1 LLAGDSCIVLT
12 VRDLYFL
19 GNFET
24 IQKRATLSRDGL
36 SQLIMKAKQGNQRP
50 PRDVAELAEGER
62 PTLKTIA
69 FMAGLGVTTVSRALK
84 DAPEIGQATK
94 NRVQLIAKQIGYRP
108 NRAGVRL
115 RTGKTNVI
123 SLVLNAQSSIMGL
136 TSNMVY
142 GISEV
147 LSQTPYHLTVT
158 PYSLENDPMQPIR
171 YIVETG
177 SADGIIMSRTE
188 PDDARVRY
196 LTEHGI
202 PFATHGRT
210 EMGIEHPFHDFD
222 NEAFAYLSVK
232 SLLAKGRRK
241 IAMLAGPTPAVTYHR
256 HLDRGF
262 SRAIEEGAASAVAFS
277 GIDVDTSLGRIR
289 DRMEEI
295 MSGSN
300 RPDGIVC
307 CSGGAAIALVAGIEA
322 AGLKIGED
330 VDLVSKQSTDVLQ
343 WFRPQII
350 VFNED
355 VRHAGR
361 ELARAVLR
369 RIAGVD
375 ARELQSLS
383 YPDEHELR

>member
-1 LLAGDSCIVLT
+1 MKPKKSARSTAHEAGPPADS
-12 VRDLYFL
+12 
-19 GNFET
+19 
-24 IQKRATLSRDGL
+24 
-36 SQLIMKAKQGNQRP
+36 
-50 PRDVAELAEGER
+50 ER

-123 SLVLNAQSSIMGL
+123 SLVLNAQSEIMGL
-136 TSNMVY
+136 TSNLVY
-142 GISEV
+142 GITEILSE
-147 LSQTPYHLTVT
+147 TPYHLTVT
-158 PYSLENDPMQPIR
+158 PYSVENDPMQPIR

-188 PDDARVRY
+188 PNDARVRY

-222 NEAFAYLSVK
+222 NETFAYIAVK
-232 SLLAKGRRK
+232 SLVERGRRR
-241 IAMLAGPTPAVTYHR
+241 IAMLAGPSPSVTYYR
-256 HLDRGF
+256 HLERGF
-262 SRAIEEGAASAVAFS
+262 ARAISEGDVSSLSFS
-277 GIDVDTSLGRIR
+277 GFDVDTSLAGIR
-289 DRMEEI
+289 DRMVEI
-295 MSGSN
+295 MSGPD

-307 CSGGAAIALVAGIEA
+307 CSGSAAIAIVAGIEA
-322 AGLKIGED
+322 AGLEIGKD
-330 VDLVSKQSTDVLQ
+330 VDLASKQSTDVLK

-355 VRHAGR
+355 VRQAGR
-361 ELARAVLR
+361 ELASAVLR
-369 RIAGVD
+369 RIAGIN
-375 ARELQSLS
+375 ASELQTLS
-383 YPDEHELR
+383 YPGEGHD

>member
-1 LLAGDSCIVLT
+1 MGA
-12 VRDLYFL
+12 
-19 GNFET
+19 
-24 IQKRATLSRDGL
+24 
-36 SQLIMKAKQGNQRP
+36 
-50 PRDVAELAEGER
+50 LAESER

-94 NRVQLIAKQIGYRP
+94 TRVQLIAKQIGYRP

-123 SLVLNAQSSIMGL
+123 SLVLNAQSEIMGL

-147 LSQTPYHLTVT
+147 LSETPYHLTVT
-158 PYSLENDPMQPIR
+158 PYSVENDPMQPIR

-188 PDDARVRY
+188 PSDARVRY
-196 LTEHGI
+196 LTEHAI

-222 NEAFAYLSVK
+222 NEAFAYLAVE
-232 SLLAKGRRK
+232 SLIKKGRRK
-241 IAMLAGPTPAVTYHR
+241 VAMLAGPSPSVTYYR
-256 HLDRGF
+256 HLERGF
-262 SRAIEEGAASAVAFS
+262 SRAVAEANASAVSFS
-277 GIDVDTSLGRIR
+277 GVDVDTSLAGIR
-289 DRMEEI
+289 DRVMEI
-295 MSGSN
+295 MSSSN

-307 CSGGAAIALVAGIEA
+307 CSGSAAIAIVAGIEA
-322 AGLKIGED
+322 AGLRIGTD
-330 VDLVSKQSTDVLQ
+330 VDLASKQSTDVLK
-343 WFRPQII
+343 WFRPEII

-355 VRHAGR
+355 VRQAGR

-369 RIAGVD
+369 RIAGID
-375 ARELQSLS
+375 ARELQTLS
-383 YPDEHELR
+383 YPSENHD

>member
-1 LLAGDSCIVLT
+1 MS
-12 VRDLYFL
+12 
-19 GNFET
+19 
-24 IQKRATLSRDGL
+24 
-36 SQLIMKAKQGNQRP
+36 
-50 PRDVAELAEGER
+50 AEGER

-123 SLVLNAQSSIMGL
+123 SLVLNAQSEIMGL

-147 LSQTPYHLTVT
+147 LSETPYHLTVT
-158 PYSLENDPMQPIR
+158 PYSVENDPMQPIR

-222 NEAFAYLSVK
+222 NESFAYLAVK
-232 SLLAKGRRK
+232 SLAERGRRK
-241 IAMLAGPTPAVTYHR
+241 IAMLAGPSPSVTYYH

-262 SRAIEEGAASAVAFS
+262 SRAVEELGVRAVSFS
-277 GIDVDTSLGRIR
+277 GVDVDTSLASIR
-289 DRMEEI
+289 DRLVDV
-295 MSGSN
+295 MSGPN

-307 CSGGAAIALVAGIEA
+307 CSGSAAIAIVAGIEA
-322 AGLKIGED
+322 AGLHIGEN
-330 VDLVSKQSTDVLQ
+330 VDLASKQSTDVLK

-369 RIAGVD
+369 RIEGAD
-375 ARELQSLS
+375 PQALQTLS
-383 YPDEHELR
+383 YPGESKA

>member
-1 LLAGDSCIVLT
+1 MSKNFGIVSI
-12 VRDLYFL
+12 
-19 GNFET
+19 FET
-24 IQKRATLSRDGL
+24 IQNDRFMKDGL
-36 SQLIMKAKQGNQRP
+36 NSQLKMKTKEGNQRNLGS
-50 PRDVAELAEGER
+50 DAAEPAEGER

-188 PDDARVRY
+188 PNDPRVRY

-232 SLLAKGRRK
+232 SLLAKGRRR
-241 IAMLAGPTPAVTYHR
+241 IAMLAGPSPSVTYYR

-262 SRAIEEGAASAVAFS
+262 SRAMEEGALRVRLLFPVSMSIPRLAAFATGWRRSCRDQTARMASSAAVAARP
-277 GIDVDTSLGRIR
+277 SLW
-289 DRMEEI
+289 
-295 MSGSN
+295 SPVLKL
-300 RPDGIVC
+300 PD
-307 CSGGAAIALVAGIEA
+307 
-322 AGLKIGED
+322 
-330 VDLVSKQSTDVLQ
+330 
-343 WFRPQII
+343 
-350 VFNED
+350 
-355 VRHAGR
+355 
-361 ELARAVLR
+361 
-369 RIAGVD
+369 
-375 ARELQSLS
+375 
-383 YPDEHELR
+383 

>member
-1 LLAGDSCIVLT
+1 MASV
-12 VRDLYFL
+12 
-19 GNFET
+19 
-24 IQKRATLSRDGL
+24 
-36 SQLIMKAKQGNQRP
+36 SQLKMKAKDINPRQQGEAADLP
-50 PRDVAELAEGER
+50 EGER

-123 SLVLNAQSSIMGL
+123 SLVLNAQSEIMGL
-136 TSNMVY
+136 TSNLVY

-158 PYSLENDPMQPIR
+158 PYSVENDPMQPIR

-188 PDDARVRY
+188 PNDPRVRY

-222 NEAFAYLSVK
+222 NESFAYKSVK
-232 SLLAKGRRK
+232 TLLAKGRKK
-241 IAMLAGPTPAVTYHR
+241 IVMLAGPPPTVTYHR
-256 HLDRGF
+256 HLARGF
-262 SRAIEEGAASAVAFS
+262 SRGMEEGRAKTITVSD
-277 GIDVDTSLGRIR
+277 IDVEASLGHIR
-289 DRMEEI
+289 SRTEEI
-295 MSGSN
+295 MSGPN

-307 CSGGAAIALVAGIEA
+307 CSGSAAIALVAGIEA
-322 AGLKIGED
+322 AGLKIGKD
-330 VDLVSKQSTDVLQ
+330 VDLVSKQSSDILQ
-343 WFRPQII
+343 WFRPEII

-369 RIAGVD
+369 RIDGAD
-375 ARELQSLS
+375 PRELQSLS
-383 YPDEHELR
+383 YPDDSR

>member
-1 LLAGDSCIVLT
+1 MKPKKSARSTAPDAGPPADS
-12 VRDLYFL
+12 
-19 GNFET
+19 
-24 IQKRATLSRDGL
+24 
-36 SQLIMKAKQGNQRP
+36 
-50 PRDVAELAEGER
+50 ER

-123 SLVLNAQSSIMGL
+123 SLVLNAQSEIMGL
-136 TSNMVY
+136 TSNLVY
-142 GISEV
+142 GITEILSE
-147 LSQTPYHLTVT
+147 TPYHLTVT
-158 PYSLENDPMQPIR
+158 PYSVENDPMQPIR

-188 PDDARVRY
+188 PNDARVRY

-222 NEAFAYLSVK
+222 NETFAYIAVK
-232 SLLAKGRRK
+232 SLVERGRRR
-241 IAMLAGPTPAVTYHR
+241 IAMLAGPSPSVTYYR
-256 HLDRGF
+256 HLERGF
-262 SRAIEEGAASAVAFS
+262 ARAISEGDVSSLSFS
-277 GIDVDTSLGRIR
+277 GFDVDTSLAGIR
-289 DRMEEI
+289 DRMVEI
-295 MSGSN
+295 MSGPD

-307 CSGGAAIALVAGIEA
+307 CSGSAAIAIVAGIEA
-322 AGLKIGED
+322 AGLEIGKG
-330 VDLVSKQSTDVLQ
+330 VDLASKQSTDVLK

-355 VRHAGR
+355 VRQAGR
-361 ELARAVLR
+361 ELASAVLR
-369 RIAGVD
+369 RIAGID
-375 ARELQSLS
+375 ASELQTLS
-383 YPDEHELR
+383 YPGEGHD

>member
-1 LLAGDSCIVLT
+1 MAFV
-12 VRDLYFL
+12 
-19 GNFET
+19 
-24 IQKRATLSRDGL
+24 
-36 SQLIMKAKQGNQRP
+36 SQSIMKTKDFTRIHP
-50 PRDVAELAEGER
+50 SEPVELPEGER

-84 DAPEIGQATK
+84 DAPEIGRATK

-123 SLVLNAQSSIMGL
+123 SLVLNAQSEIMGL

-147 LSQTPYHLTVT
+147 LLATPYHLTVT
-158 PYSLENDPMQPIR
+158 PYSVENDPMQPIR

-196 LTEHGI
+196 LTEHSI

-222 NEAFAYLSVK
+222 NEAFAYKSVK
-232 SLLAKGRRK
+232 SLLLKGRKK
-241 IAMLAGPTPAVTYHR
+241 IAMMAGPTSAVTYHR
-256 HLDRGF
+256 HLERGF
-262 SRAIEEGAASAVAFS
+262 SRAIEEGDAKAILVPD
-277 GIDVDTSLGRIR
+277 IDVDTSLGRIR
-289 DRMEEI
+289 DRTEEI

-307 CSGGAAIALVAGIEA
+307 CSGSAAIALVAGIEA
-322 AGLKIGED
+322 AGLKIGKD
-330 VDLVSKQSTDVLQ
+330 VDLVSKQSTDVLK
-343 WFRPQII
+343 WFRPEII

-369 RIAGVD
+369 RIEGVD

-383 YPDEHELR
+383 YPDE

>member
-1 LLAGDSCIVLT
+1 MKTTEGDQKAVTDAAGPV
-12 VRDLYFL
+12 
-19 GNFET
+19 
-24 IQKRATLSRDGL
+24 
-36 SQLIMKAKQGNQRP
+36 
-50 PRDVAELAEGER
+50 EGER

-123 SLVLNAQSSIMGL
+123 SLVLNAQSEIMGL

-147 LSQTPYHLTVT
+147 LSETPYHLTVT
-158 PYSLENDPMQPIR
+158 PYSVKNDPMQPIR

-232 SLLAKGRRK
+232 SLLAKGRRR
-241 IAMLAGPTPAVTYHR
+241 IAMLAGPSPSVTYYR

-262 SRAIEEGAASAVAFS
+262 SRAVGEGGASTVAVS
-277 GIDVDTSLGRIR
+277 GIDVDTSLGQIR
-289 DRMEEI
+289 NRMEEV
-295 MSGSN
+295 MSATSN

-307 CSGGAAIALVAGIEA
+307 CSGSAAIALVAGIEA

-383 YPDEHELR
+383 YPDEHEPRS

>member
-1 LLAGDSCIVLT
+1 M
-12 VRDLYFL
+12 L
-19 GNFET
+19 GVAIEYAFSAET
-24 IQKRATLSRDGL
+24 IQELKKAQVVHD
-36 SQLIMKAKQGNQRP
+36 MKTKASGQKQSVEQG
-50 PRDVAELAEGER
+50 ELGESER
-62 PTLKTIA
+62 PTLRTIA

-123 SLVLNAQSSIMGL
+123 SLVLNSQSEIMGL

-147 LSQTPYHLTVT
+147 LSETPYHLTVT
-158 PYSLENDPMQPIR
+158 PYSVKNDPMQPIR

-188 PDDARVRY
+188 PDDPRVRY

-222 NEAFAYLSVK
+222 NEAFAYLSVMR
-232 SLLAKGRRK
+232 LIARGRRR
-241 IAMLAGPTPAVTYHR
+241 IAMVAGPSPSVTYYR

-262 SRAIEEGAASAVAFS
+262 KRAVEEGRATSVPVPD
-277 GIDVDTSLGRIR
+277 IDVDTSLGRIR

-295 MSGSN
+295 MSDPQ
-300 RPDGIVC
+300 RPDGIVS
-307 CSGGAAIALVAGIEA
+307 CSGSAAIAIVAGIEA

-369 RIAGVD
+369 RIEGVD

-383 YPDEHELR
+383 SPGEHDQR

>member
-1 LLAGDSCIVLT
+1 MASVGQWKMKVKNSDQRQRGD
-12 VRDLYFL
+12 
-19 GNFET
+19 
-24 IQKRATLSRDGL
+24 A
-36 SQLIMKAKQGNQRP
+36 
-50 PRDVAELAEGER
+50 AELPEGER

-84 DAPEIGQATK
+84 DAPEIGRATK

-108 NRAGVRL
+108 NRAGIRL

-123 SLVLNAQSSIMGL
+123 SLVLNAQSEIMGL

-158 PYSLENDPMQPIR
+158 PYSVENDPMQPIR

-196 LTEHGI
+196 LTAHGI

-210 EMGIEHPFHDFD
+210 EMGIDHPFHDFD
-222 NEAFAYLSVK
+222 NEAFAYRSAQ
-232 SLLAKGRRK
+232 SLLAKGRSK
-241 IAMLAGPTPAVTYHR
+241 IAMLAGPSPAVTYYR
-256 HLDRGF
+256 HLERGF
-262 SRAIEEGAASAVAFS
+262 SRAIKEGKATTIVVSD
-277 GIDVDTSLGRIR
+277 IDVDTSLKRIR
-289 DRMEEI
+289 DRTEEI
-295 MSGSN
+295 MSGPN

-307 CSGGAAIALVAGIEA
+307 CSGSAAIALVAGIEA
-322 AGLKIGED
+322 AGLKIGKD
-330 VDLVSKQSTDVLQ
+330 VDLVSKQSSDVLQ
-343 WFRPQII
+343 WFRPEIM

-369 RIAGVD
+369 RIEGVD

-383 YPDEHELR
+383 YPDENGYR

>member
-1 LLAGDSCIVLT
+1 MLKRYRCNGRMAEANRNMRGKKPGSTRKMPEGIGGGD
-12 VRDLYFL
+12 
-19 GNFET
+19 
-24 IQKRATLSRDGL
+24 
-36 SQLIMKAKQGNQRP
+36 
-50 PRDVAELAEGER
+50 GER

-94 NRVQLIAKQIGYRP
+94 SRVQLIAKQIGYRP

-123 SLVLNAQSSIMGL
+123 SLVLNAQAEIMGL

-158 PYSLENDPMQPIR
+158 PYPVENDPLQPIR

-188 PDDARVRY
+188 PDDVRVRY

-210 EMGIEHPFHDFD
+210 LMGIEHPYHDFD
-222 NEAFAYLSVK
+222 NESFAYKSAA
-232 SLLAKGRRK
+232 SLLTKGRSK
-241 IAMLAGPTPAVTYHR
+241 IAMLGVPTPDVTYYQ
-256 HLDRGF
+256 HLERGF
-262 SRAIEEGAASAVAFS
+262 LQAIGGSSAQAAIIS
-277 GIDVDTSLGRIR
+277 DVQTDTPLERIR
-289 DRMEEI
+289 YRVEEI
-295 MSGSN
+295 MSVSN
-300 RPDGIVC
+300 HPDGIVC
-307 CSGGAAIALVAGIEA
+307 CSGSVAMAVVAGIEA
-322 AGLKIGED
+322 AGLRIGRE
-330 VDLVSKQSTDVLQ
+330 VDLVSKQSTDVLK

-355 VRHAGR
+355 IRHAGR
-361 ELARAVLR
+361 ELARAVLGS
-369 RIAGVD
+369 IEGID

-383 YPDEHELR
+383 YPEE